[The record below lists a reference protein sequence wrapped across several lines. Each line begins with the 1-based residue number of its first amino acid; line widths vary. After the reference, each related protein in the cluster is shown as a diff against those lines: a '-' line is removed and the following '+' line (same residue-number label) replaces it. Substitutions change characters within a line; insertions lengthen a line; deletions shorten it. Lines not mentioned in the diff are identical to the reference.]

1 MQALK
6 DMKRLHWLKSS
17 LQPTSSRLIDPYYRF
32 QSIEEVQ
39 RAAKLGVRIDANRAC
54 VDDWLRLPGLSI
66 HQANALVSLARS
78 GVPFH
83 CIEDVA
89 AALNLPVQRLQPL
102 QSILQFCYYD
112 AESLNTIELIPIN
125 TASVEMLTRLPV
137 VDLFLARAIVQ
148 NRQQYGAYR
157 NLADLQQRLALPGTL
172 TADMMHYLK
181 F

>member
-1 MQALK
+1 
-6 DMKRLHWLKSS
+6 MKFPQWLKSQ
-17 LQPTSSRLIDPYYRF
+17 LQPTHSRLTDPYYRF

-39 RAAKLGVRIDANRAC
+39 NAAKLGVRIDANRAC

-78 GVPFH
+78 GVLFH
-83 CIEDVA
+83 CIEDIA

-102 QSILQFCYYD
+102 QPILQFCYYD
-112 AESLNTIELIPIN
+112 AESLSSIELIHIN
-125 TASVEMLTRLPV
+125 TASVEMLTRIPA

-148 NRQQYGAYR
+148 SRQTYGAYR
-157 NLADLQQRLALPGTL
+157 NLAELQQRLALPGTL
-172 TADMMHYLK
+172 TAEIMHYLT